1 MLSQAAGSCLSIVG
15 LAGSASAIA
24 ACRSDTVAHMSRTA
38 RVAIAI
44 SFSCRIAVLKRHLNS
59 HVTGKSI
66 SLVLF
71 LTALPSTAAVWVFF
85 KVC

>member
-1 MLSQAAGSCLSIVG
+1 M
-15 LAGSASAIA
+15 
-24 ACRSDTVAHMSRTA
+24 
-38 RVAIAI
+38 I
-44 SFSCRIAVLKRHLNS
+44 SFSYRIAVLKRHLNS

-85 KVC
+85 KVW

>member
-1 MLSQAAGSCLSIVG
+1 MSVLGA
-15 LAGSASAIA
+15 AGSASGVAG
-24 ACRSDTVAHMSRTA
+24 CCSDTVARTA

-44 SFSCRIAVLKRHLNS
+44 SFSYWLAVLKRHLNS

-66 SLVLF
+66 SLVLI

-85 KVC
+85 KLC